1 MRGSVQTVSERA
13 GHQPRRP
20 PSEALRASY
29 SAGASR
35 RAKRPRKNA
44 RVERTEIGL
53 SSEISGATQ
62 YWHSAIEGRTTRHTG
77 YAESQ
82 HCRKRI
88 EEAFGWVKTVAGPRQ
103 TKLRGR
109 SKVA

>member
-44 RVERTEIGL
+44 RVERPGIGL
-53 SSEISGATQ
+53 SGEISGATQ
-62 YWHSAIEGRTTRHTG
+62 YRHSAIERGTTRHTG

-88 EEAFGWVKTVAGPRQ
+88 EEAFGWVKTVAG
-103 TKLRGR
+103 
-109 SKVA
+109 